1 MVRTGRPSKGI
12 TEEGVLTHISANL
25 PPKLAADFRAHS
37 DRTHIRIS
45 ELIRLAIAEYLE
57 NHKDGRP

>member
-1 MVRTGRPSKGI
+1 MAKPGKPAKGI
-12 TEEGVLTHISANL
+12 TEKGVLTHISANL

-37 DRTHIRIS
+37 DKTHIRIS
-45 ELIRLAIAEYLE
+45 ELIRLAISEYLE